1 MACFLADWK
10 ASYFSK
16 LEQLDEKQVS
26 GRDFFRAIPF
36 CVLIILT
43 RFVPL
48 ASSEFSEEFLMEL
61 VDPFQ
66 FSATIMVVSW
76 FSEKI
81 IIQKLLLGTSEAEL
95 FGLYSTSLLVAHGA
109 TALTVFSVTH
119 ALIMEGPSSN
129 NFVFS
134 IITMSLFTVFFWF
147 LHIQEYPLTLKRE
160 NPWKALVI
168 LQRICFF
175 LVFIYC
181 FYSTF
186 FENESYDPEFS
197 PEYVMYLKV
206 KAIII
211 TGATLL
217 YFSKIYSPISAD
229 FVLLLIGRLE
239 NKKVEMAEAPRSAP
253 QKKKKR
259 ENRKVS
265 FHHEE

>member
-1 MACFLADWK
+1 MSCFIADWK

-16 LEQLDEKQVS
+16 LEQLDQKQVS

-36 CVLIILT
+36 CILIILT

-109 TALTVFSVTH
+109 TALTTFSVTH
-119 ALIMEGPSSN
+119 ALVMEGPSSN

-160 NPWKALVI
+160 NPWKKLGELLIPNKYFTTLHGSLHQLFLFTNTYLSSVFI
-168 LQRICFF
+168 WTTIYFFSIFIFF
-175 LVFIYC
+175 L
-181 FYSTF
+181 F
-186 FENESYDPEFS
+186 FA
-197 PEYVMYLKV
+197 LK
-206 KAIII
+206 
-211 TGATLL
+211 TT
-217 YFSKIYSPISAD
+217 
-229 FVLLLIGRLE
+229 
-239 NKKVEMAEAPRSAP
+239 
-253 QKKKKR
+253 Q
-259 ENRKVS
+259 
-265 FHHEE
+265 